1 MTHITRLLK
10 NASHQSENAQPA
22 VQSQRPPAPGGF
34 GTERIAAFSD
44 GVFAIAITLLILDLP
59 VPGPEVLHGDPGTE
73 LNPYLL
79 NLWPKYLTYVLS
91 FVIVGIYWVG
101 HHNTFF
107 YIKRC
112 DRILLWLNILF
123 LLFIVFIPFPT
134 ALLGQ
139 YWYLQ
144 LPAIFYASTL
154 IATGLSIQLLWWY
167 ATHNHRLVAKDIDPN
182 LVRRARRR
190 NLTGPVICLAAI
202 AVSFLNVYISL
213 FFFILVPIFYI
224 SPGRIDQ
231 HWMQNLHR
239 EIENLENKE
248 H

>member
-1 MTHITRLLK
+1 MTYITRFMK
-10 NASHQSENAQPA
+10 NVSHQSENAQPE

-44 GVFAIAITLLILDLP
+44 GVFAIAITL
-59 VPGPEVLHGDPGTE
+59 
-73 LNPYLL
+73 
-79 NLWPKYLTYVLS
+79 
-91 FVIVGIYWVG
+91 
-101 HHNTFF
+101 
-107 YIKRC
+107 
-112 DRILLWLNILF
+112 
-123 LLFIVFIPFPT
+123 
-134 ALLGQ
+134 
-139 YWYLQ
+139 
-144 LPAIFYASTL
+144 
-154 IATGLSIQLLWWY
+154 IATGFSIQLLWRY

-231 HWMQNLHR
+231 HW
-239 EIENLENKE
+239 
-248 H
+248 